1 VSSIRRHYPQSRRNC
16 IYYQT
21 WVGILFVQRE
31 WQASKSLGWRL
42 TFRGVRLIA
51 KNISRNPGGGE
62 RGKVGRTWALGEAA
76 WEGAQRG
83 GDRRGGDGVERHGS
97 RWTCRWTVWRVG
109 REQWLAKG
117 DVDKNEGPY
126 QSKCAKLGRMAM
138 SHLGRPS
145 QEKPT
150 SGLVYQPPTSSSQLD
165 LSFPNF
171 RSLLLIGKIVFHTKK
186 KICT

>member
-1 VSSIRRHYPQSRRNC
+1 MAGKQITRLASNVPWCSAHCQKYFAQSGRRGEGES
-16 IYYQT
+16 
-21 WVGILFVQRE
+21 G
-31 WQASKSLGWRL
+31 ADLG
-42 TFRGVRLIA
+42 A
-51 KNISRNPGGGE
+51 GGGCVRE
-62 RGKVGRTWALGEAA
+62 RATGR
-76 WEGAQRG
+76 RPPRRR
-83 GDRRGGDGVERHGS
+83 RRGAPWS